1 MMLHK
6 ASFALLICLFLG
18 YAGAFNIDSDSLS
31 ILRRLTTIVKHH
43 LDIPWD
49 SSKHLLMP
57 GW

>member
-18 YAGAFNIDSDSLS
+18 YAGAFNSLS